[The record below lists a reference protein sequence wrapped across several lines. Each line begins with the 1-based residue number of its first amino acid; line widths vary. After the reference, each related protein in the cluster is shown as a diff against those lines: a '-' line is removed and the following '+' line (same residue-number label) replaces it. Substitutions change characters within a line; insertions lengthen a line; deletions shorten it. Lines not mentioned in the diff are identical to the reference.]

1 MLDSLAF
8 EGVGSFRNH
17 IEPDQFIYNSIFTI
31 FGNII
36 LGYLYV
42 KFGNSFSDRKVLA
55 KNFVIISLTTM
66 VIITIVKSSLALSL
80 GLVGALSIVRFRTAI
95 KEPEELSYLF
105 VSIAIGLGFGANQ
118 LFITFLGLAFICIV
132 IVLLSYLSNEDMKT
146 NNLYIDAKLIENED
160 VTLSK
165 IVKIISNNSKE
176 VDLISF
182 ESSEKKLK
190 SAFKV
195 NFESFNSL
203 DTLVEELKNFQKNIE
218 VSFFED

>member
-105 VSIAIGLGFGANQ
+105 LIAFLIYQSFHLRLMKSLLHSQQ
-118 LFITFLGLAFICIV
+118 LLKK
-132 IVLLSYLSNEDMKT
+132 YLRY
-146 NNLYIDAKLIENED
+146 LHQPRR
-160 VTLSK
+160 SK
-165 IVKIISNNSKE
+165 S
-176 VDLISF
+176 
-182 ESSEKKLK
+182 
-190 SAFKV
+190 
-195 NFESFNSL
+195 
-203 DTLVEELKNFQKNIE
+203 
-218 VSFFED
+218 